1 MDSPRTFSVTP
12 LPLEIEFRA
21 QSVGKRLKELSRSEL
36 EEFLADSIL
45 LLSRLSHQTRQLRD
59 FLEELEVDVEG

>member
-1 MDSPRTFSVTP
+1 VR
-12 LPLEIEFRA
+12 
-21 QSVGKRLKELSRSEL
+21 KRLKELSRDEL

-59 FLEELEVDVEG
+59 FLEELEVDIEG